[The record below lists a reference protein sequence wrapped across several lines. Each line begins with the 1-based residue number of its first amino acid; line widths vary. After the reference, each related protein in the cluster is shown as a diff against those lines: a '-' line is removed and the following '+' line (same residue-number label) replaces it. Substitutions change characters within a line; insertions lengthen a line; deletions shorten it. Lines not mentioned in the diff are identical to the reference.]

1 MFELKILELA
11 KEYKENRDAYM
22 RVRAKT
28 KKKIRAFEQWLCDYH
43 LVKSDIMD
51 SEQKYFDFCDYC
63 KEPIYFACHDF
74 NLSWSFEIECRC
86 ERARQKLA
94 KEMRE
99 RIKEHK
105 KRSNYEMPRLF

>member
-11 KEYKENRDAYM
+11 KEYKENRDAKM

-51 SEQKYFDFCDYC
+51 GEKSFLN
-63 KEPIYFACHDF
+63 FALFVKSHF
-74 NLSWSFEIECRC
+74 ILNVSNLICRGIL
-86 ERARQKLA
+86 K
-94 KEMRE
+94 
-99 RIKEHK
+99 
-105 KRSNYEMPRLF
+105 